1 MSTERHFVNHSKKQN
16 NLLIRPYRDE
26 DSDAVWDLHNRA
38 LNDVGAHGGNG
49 PWDDDLHHIIDVYE
63 NQKGAFLVGEID
75 GRIVAMGALKRTDA
89 NRAEIKRMRVHPEF
103 QRRGFGSA
111 MLEALINKAREFA
124 YLTLHLDTTTI
135 QVAAQQLYKK
145 YGFQQIGTDNVAG
158 FDLLLYEKE
167 LADN

>member
-1 MSTERHFVNHSKKQN
+1 MNHSKKQN